1 MTMQGVSQGW
11 FWNALE
17 AIFKKWLHKEE
28 NKSRLRILGMG
39 IYSLILFLL
48 IEEMVNFKAINVFK
62 NV

>member
-1 MTMQGVSQGW
+1 MV
-11 FWNALE
+11 LE
-17 AIFKKWLHKEE
+17 CFKGYIQKWLHKEE

-39 IYSLILFLL
+39 IYSLVLFLL